1 MVHMVMYF
9 QNKLY
14 YLKKHIILNYVQK
27 KCNIFMKII
36 KRVILKN
43 KMFFK
48 QKKNHNIKKEFIR
61 YIICYKLFSSTL
73 YLNNYK

>member
-14 YLKKHIILNYVQK
+14 YFKKHIILNYVQK

-48 QKKNHNIKKEFIR
+48 KKK
-61 YIICYKLFSSTL
+61 S
-73 YLNNYK
+73 